1 MAQTARLAS
10 RLQRELKMLLSDPPP
25 GVSAWPCDGH
35 NLTHLSAQIHGP
47 EGTVYANGVFKLDIQ
62 VPERYP
68 FEPPNIKFNTP
79 VYHPNIDNGGRICLD
94 LLNLPPK
101 GAWRPSLNLS
111 ILLAS
116 IGLLL
121 ADPNPDD
128 GLMGDITAEYK
139 HDRLSFDAKARNW
152 TELYASQDQVH
163 PETKPSHSPANA
175 EPSQGIATARLHGQE
190 QSHTSGSFEERMNLN
205 CTTSAQSLRP
215 SLSVSKRLTLA
226 RGVGCFQETNAA
238 SSQNKTLLA
247 HSVSSEVETNG
258 HTKVAVQSLRE
269 LAMKEKQFNSSIG
282 SETSTYAIVKKLK
295 PPVHLNEQS
304 RDPLRGNFFEEMAV
318 NNDLDATFLQSQSKE
333 MPSEAVGKD
342 SQYDGGCVQSFS
354 TCADAFDAQK
364 GSDKVVPTSGLKCND
379 MAIEGTH
386 KQPPVDVHSL
396 KELET
401 QKSESKLKR
410 KLAAHI
416 EEKASNLARGDIVDE
431 ITANSTCM
439 FSDSALSK
447 RPSKLGE
454 CCQSDGICVS
464 SVPQY
469 VKAFDAQEGNDKS
482 TPTSR
487 INSKDYLGTGKEN
500 QIPKRCFAAQA
511 KDGNLKH
518 LAGEEKLSAEGGPM
532 EVSSNLNSSPC
543 LNVVH
548 DHGVM
553 DRNNLCLPPRTKSL
567 KLIRAKPDSGS
578 FHETKGQ
585 RNIWAEKQQT
595 TVADEKRNIHTVGR
609 VNAPIIVVSDSES
622 DSERSNECSTLF
634 LTQRDLND
642 KRKAKFKLR

>member
-1 MAQTARLAS
+1 MAQAARLAS

-47 EGTVYANGVFKLDIQ
+47 AGTVYANGVFKLDIQ

-139 HDRLSFDAKARNW
+139 HDRLSFDVKARNW

-163 PETKPSHSPANA
+163 PETKPFHSPANA
-175 EPSQGIATARLHGQE
+175 EPSQGIVTARLHGQE
-190 QSHTSGSFEERMNLN
+190 QSHTSGSFEERMNLS

-226 RGVGCFQETNAA
+226 RGAGCFQETNAA

-269 LAMKEKQFNSSIG
+269 LAMKEKRFNGGIG
-282 SETSTYAIVKKLK
+282 SETSTYASVKKLK

-318 NNDLDATFLQSQSKE
+318 NNALDATFLQSQSKE
-333 MPSEAVGKD
+333 MPSEAVVKG
-342 SQYDGGCVQSFS
+342 SQSDGGCVQLFS
-354 TCADAFDAQK
+354 TCADAFDAHK
-364 GSDKVVPTSGLKCND
+364 AGDKAVPTSGLKCND
-379 MAIEGTH
+379 MAIEGTQ
-386 KQPPVDVHSL
+386 KQPPKLCLAAKPKVDVHSL
-396 KELET
+396 KEFET
-401 QKSESKLKR
+401 QNSESKLKR

-447 RPSKLGE
+447 RSSKVGE
-454 CCQSDGICVS
+454 SCQSDGTCVS
-464 SVPQY
+464 SVPKY
-469 VKAFDAQEGNDKS
+469 VKAFDGQEGNDKS
-482 TPTSR
+482 APTSKMNR
-487 INSKDYLGTGKEN
+487 KDFVGTGKEN
-500 QIPKRCFAAQA
+500 QSPNR
-511 KDGNLKH
+511 
-518 LAGEEKLSAEGGPM
+518 LAGEEKSSAEGGGPM

-543 LNVVH
+543 LNMVH
-548 DHGVM
+548 DHGVG

-567 KLIRAKPDSGS
+567 KLVRAKPDSGS
-578 FHETKGQ
+578 FHVTKGQ
-585 RNIWAEKQQT
+585 HNIWAEKQQT
-595 TVADEKRNIHTVGR
+595 TVADDEKRNIHTVGR

-622 DSERSNECSTLF
+622 DSECSNECSTLF
-634 LTQRDLND
+634 LTQRDLNN
-642 KRKAKFKLR
+642 KRQAMFKLR